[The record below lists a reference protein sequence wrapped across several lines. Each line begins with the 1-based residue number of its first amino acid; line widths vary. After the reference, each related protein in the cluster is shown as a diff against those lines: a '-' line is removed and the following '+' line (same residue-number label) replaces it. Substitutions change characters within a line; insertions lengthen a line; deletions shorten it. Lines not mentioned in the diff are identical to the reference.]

1 MKANNRH
8 YLVYPFEQY
17 AVHLAGNLQKL
28 IVTTPL
34 FYANGFSAHWSQ
46 TWKMRSNSI
55 ISTKVYKGL
64 RISRYF
70 KRLRGYFARF
80 RHFYDVFFEHWG
92 SAYPAIAAD
101 VMARYGKLR
110 EAEVSLCDWHGWTWR
125 EDCANSGSLA
135 ARGPSWDVMGC
146 LIKINKV
153 FNKDVL
159 STEYAQLK

>member
-1 MKANNRH
+1 M
-8 YLVYPFEQY
+8 YPFEQY

-28 IVTTPL
+28 MVTTPL
-34 FYANGFSAHWSQ
+34 FYANGSPHIGAKPEKWGPTASFLQ
-46 TWKMRSNSI
+46 RSI
-55 ISTKVYKGL
+55 KVWGFQD
-64 RISRYF
+64 ISRGCEDICQVQAF
-70 KRLRGYFARF
+70 LWCIFWTLRKRVPCYCGGCYGAVWEAARS
-80 RHFYDVFFEHWG
+80 R
-92 SAYPAIAAD
+92 S
-101 VMARYGKLR
+101 
-110 EAEVSLCDWHGWTWR
+110 SLCDWHGWTWR